1 MRLLS
6 IAGDAHVV
14 CPGVIALR
22 PLIKLHT
29 ASLFASIAAANG
41 EITELFLTEMVSE
54 QTFHGLTLD

>member
-6 IAGDAHVV
+6 IAGDAHAV
-14 CPGVIALR
+14 CPGVIALHLLAR
-22 PLIKLHT
+22 PHT
-29 ASLFASIAAANG
+29 ASLSASIAAANG